1 MITKALN
8 QTLKADADLVA
19 LVGSAAYFFAEQ
31 GRGDKSVVTFMNDKA
46 RVTDRIPDIMTSPV
60 QVLISGFDIDS
71 GEIVG
76 QKVVEIIE
84 ALALNTITIA
94 GEWQYD
100 IKTVVVNN
108 EPVLIKWDNVNA
120 FSINFTISYRQIF
133 LA

>member
-19 LVGSAAYFFAEQ
+19 LVGSAAYFFAET